1 MTRELVSSHTPKEEK
16 TMKTE
21 LKDRF
26 VIAGTGSRELILDI
40 EKRRKVRDYLVN
52 LLTQAKAKHGDKL
65 IVISGMAEGYDEALA
80 RAAVQAGVPFIAA
93 IPNPSYLNYYWGKNS
108 LLKIN
113 RSAAASE
120 LVSQAVEVVNVC
132 PTHVGVKHSFAGG
145 ANFDRNDWMAD
156 RANIVWVYNPTTKGT
171 KQCYEYCQ
179 KNNIK
184 TFIINTEKEGK

>member
-1 MTRELVSSHTPKEEK
+1 
-16 TMKTE
+16 
-21 LKDRF
+21 
-26 VIAGTGSRELILDI
+26 
-40 EKRRKVRDYLVN
+40 
-52 LLTQAKAKHGDKL
+52 
-65 IVISGMAEGYDEALA
+65 MAEGYDEALA

-113 RSAAASE
+113 RSAAANE
-120 LVSQAVEVVNVC
+120 LVSQAVEVFNVC